1 MLKLMVT
8 TCNGQP
14 PGNPIVAEFT
24 EQGGNIG
31 RSTGNTLVLPDA
43 QRYISRTHAAVFFR
57 AGLYLIKCVG
67 TASPVFVNDW
77 QLGAGQE
84 APIGNGDEIRISG
97 YSIRV
102 FADKAHQTPMPTSSP
117 IDVSSAPAAP
127 SGSVKDDPLAAF
139 GGGVSHGDPFADLI
153 VPPQRPPERDSA
165 SPVPPVAPVAPVAG
179 RPAVVQPATSA
190 RPVPTSPARGTTPTS
205 SAPSALTAFTPSPPT
220 SSTPSAIP
228 EDFDPFADS
237 TPAARAAPARLPDD
251 FDLGMGPIGNHE
263 KIDDIFGLAPGQ
275 VHDPFKSDAPL
286 GESLGA
292 DGNSASLDP
301 LVAMGLVPATKP
313 PPLQPQRDNTPAIS
327 GNYRFPT
334 ATFDT
339 PSADPHVEPGAD
351 PVAHDHSP
359 EAVRREPPTDILRA
373 FEGEAT
379 AERLVDH
386 AAPEAQHPPVRET
399 PATPVPPLAPV
410 RAAPPVTS
418 AQKVEPPPVQAPVRE
433 LPASAGHPSQAS
445 ADELLKAYLQGA
457 GVPDVNIP
465 GGLTPELMHILG
477 QLLREST
484 QGTVD
489 LLRARAFAK
498 RQLRTEVTMIVARE
512 NNPLKFSPTVEGAME
527 HLLAPQGRGFMTP
540 VRAIKDAYNDL
551 RSHEV
556 GFVAGMRA
564 ALSGVLARFNPAALE
579 KRLAG
584 RSVLDSLLPM
594 NRQARLWSLFE
605 HLYTEISAE
614 AEDNF
619 QSLFG
624 REFVRAYEEQIAK
637 LEAEEKA
644 PKH

>member
-24 EQGGNIG
+24 EEGGNIG

-102 FADKAHQTPMPTSSP
+102 FADKAHPTPMPTSSP
-117 IDVSSAPAAP
+117 IDVPSAAAA
-127 SGSVKDDPLAAF
+127 SLGSVKDDPLAAF

-153 VPPQRPPERDSA
+153 VPPQRLPESDSA
-165 SPVPPVAPVAPVAG
+165 APIPPVAPVAPVAP
-179 RPAVVQPATSA
+179 RPAVVRPATSA
-190 RPVPTSPARGTTPTS
+190 RPAPTSPARGATPTS
-205 SAPSALTAFTPSPPT
+205 SAPGAPT
-220 SSTPSAIP
+220 SSAPSAIP

-251 FDLGMGPIGNHE
+251 LDLGLGPIGNHE

-275 VHDPFKSDAPL
+275 VQDPFKSDAPL

-313 PPLQPQRDNTPAIS
+313 APLQPQRDNTPEIS

-334 ATFDT
+334 ATFDS
-339 PSADPHVEPGAD
+339 PSADPHAERGAD
-351 PVAHDHSP
+351 PLAHNHPP
-359 EAVRREPPTDILRA
+359 EAVRREPPTDILPA
-373 FEGEAT
+373 FDGEAT
-379 AERLVDH
+379 AERPIDDAVD
-386 AAPEAQHPPVRET
+386 EAQHPPVRET
-399 PATPVPPLAPV
+399 PATPVPPLTPV
-410 RAAPPVTS
+410 RAAPPVAS
-418 AQKVEPPPVQAPVRE
+418 AQKVEPPPIQAPMRE
-433 LPASAGHPSQAS
+433 RPASAQHPSHVT

-484 QGTVD
+484 QGSVD
-489 LLRARAFAK
+489 LLRARALAK

-540 VRAIKDAYNDL
+540 VRAVKDAYNDL

-584 RSVLDSLLPM
+584 RSVLDMLLPM

-605 HLYTEISAE
+605 QLYTEISAE

-619 QSLFG
+619 HSLFG